1 MIWLGIGIGL
11 IVGGV
16 ATLIYVVWQLSKGFR
31 W

>member
-16 ATLIYVVWQLSKGFR
+16 AVLLYVAWQLSKGFR